1 MTEERPAAE
10 DPADPGLPEV
20 DPAEVDLAE
29 IDPAETDPA
38 EEVSPISK
46 WMVFLLCAVATA
58 VLVALVSFSMSLPV
72 CEDPPNSWAPCIGP

>member
-1 MTEERPAAE
+1 MTEERPAGE
-10 DPADPGLPEV
+10 DPAEPDLPEV
-20 DPAEVDLAE
+20 DPAEV
-29 IDPAETDPA
+29 DPAETDPA

-46 WMVFLLCAVATA
+46 WVVFLLCAVATA

>member
-1 MTEERPAAE
+1 MTEERPVGEGPAE
-10 DPADPGLPEV
+10 P
-20 DPAEVDLAE
+20 DPAEPDLAEIVSAE

-46 WMVFLLCAVATA
+46 WVVFLLCAVATA

>member
-1 MTEERPAAE
+1 MTEERPAE
-10 DPADPGLPEV
+10 DDPAAPDSAEPDP
-20 DPAEVDLAE
+20 AE

-38 EEVSPISK
+38 EDVSPISK
-46 WMVFLLCAVATA
+46 WVVFLLCAVATA